1 MGQKNRIEFTLKAI
15 GGGKNLQSMTA
26 LQLVYQI
33 TISVL
38 TAL

>member
-1 MGQKNRIEFTLKAI
+1 MLLEGE
-15 GGGKNLQSMTA
+15 KNLQSMTA

-33 TISVL
+33 TILVL